1 MLFDALRRNAARLR
15 AAGCAV
21 VSGPRTTGDG
31 CYESC
36 VAGPEGV
43 LVEITV
49 QQGARPV
56 RQARVHNLEVQG
68 NTTYT
73 LNTKERTGMK
83 ATGIVRRIDD

>member
-1 MLFDALRRNAARLR
+1 MAYVNYNATRGNLCHKKHKARAEVLFDALRRNAARLR

-49 QQGARPV
+49 
-56 RQARVHNLEVQG
+56 
-68 NTTYT
+68 
-73 LNTKERTGMK
+73 
-83 ATGIVRRIDD
+83 

>member
-1 MLFDALRRNAARLR
+1 MTRCAGMPPRQR

-36 VAGPEGV
+36 VAGPEGA

-49 QQGARPV
+49 
-56 RQARVHNLEVQG
+56 
-68 NTTYT
+68 
-73 LNTKERTGMK
+73 
-83 ATGIVRRIDD
+83 

>member
-1 MLFDALRRNAARLR
+1 MSIITRRVGTFVIKNTRRVPRCFLTHCTGMPVR
-15 AAGCAV
+15 QKAAGCAV

-49 QQGARPV
+49 
-56 RQARVHNLEVQG
+56 
-68 NTTYT
+68 
-73 LNTKERTGMK
+73 
-83 ATGIVRRIDD
+83 

>member
-1 MLFDALRRNAARLR
+1 MSIITRHLGTFVIKNTKRVPRCFLTRCAGMPPRLR
-15 AAGCAV
+15 AARCAV

-49 QQGARPV
+49 
-56 RQARVHNLEVQG
+56 
-68 NTTYT
+68 
-73 LNTKERTGMK
+73 
-83 ATGIVRRIDD
+83 

>member
-31 CYESC
+31 CCESC
-36 VAGPEGV
+36 VVGPEGA

-49 QQGARPV
+49 
-56 RQARVHNLEVQG
+56 
-68 NTTYT
+68 
-73 LNTKERTGMK
+73 
-83 ATGIVRRIDD
+83 

>member
-21 VSGPRTTGDG
+21 VSSQRTTGDG

-36 VAGPEGV
+36 VAGPEGA

-49 QQGARPV
+49 
-56 RQARVHNLEVQG
+56 
-68 NTTYT
+68 
-73 LNTKERTGMK
+73 
-83 ATGIVRRIDD
+83 